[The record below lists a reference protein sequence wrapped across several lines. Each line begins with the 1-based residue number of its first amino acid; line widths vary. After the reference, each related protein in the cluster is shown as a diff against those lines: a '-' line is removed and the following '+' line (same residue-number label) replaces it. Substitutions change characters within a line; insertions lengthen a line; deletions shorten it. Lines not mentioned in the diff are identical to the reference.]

1 MDEDYF
7 IAASPP
13 APTERASAL
22 PVDEVERARKRRADR
37 RRASLTLGVLAVLAL
52 VTFQL
57 RPDTAPAQL
66 RVPDPVTVRT
76 DDGVGSYRFLAV
88 HPDGSPV
95 RWDPCSPI
103 RYVVNLDGAP
113 YATSLDDVEAAFARV
128 TDVTGIPFE
137 FAGETDE
144 PAGEARPLVQP
155 DRYGPGWAPVLVAW
169 TVPARSPSLTGDVVA
184 SATAIPAGRAPVFVS
199 GSIHLDATED
209 LRAGFGRGRAWGTV
223 LLHEAGHLVG
233 LEHVGDE
240 TEVMHPGG
248 ERSRASATVR
258 WGVGDREGLRRLG
271 LDAGCQ
277 DVPDVQVAASG

>member
-1 MDEDYF
+1 MDDDYF

-13 APTERASAL
+13 VPAETPPAL
-22 PVDEVERARKRRADR
+22 PVDGEERARKRRADR
-37 RRASLTLGVLAVLAL
+37 RRASLTVGVLAVLAL
-52 VTFQL
+52 LTFQL
-57 RPDTAPAQL
+57 RFAAAPAQL
-66 RVPDPVTVRT
+66 SVPDPVTVRT
-76 DDGVGSYRFLAV
+76 DDGVGSYRFLAA

-113 YATSLDDVEAAFARV
+113 YGTSLDDVGAAFARV
-128 TDVTGIPFE
+128 TDVTGIRFE
-137 FAGETDE
+137 FAGGTDE
-144 PAGEARPLVQP
+144 PARGDRPVVQP

-169 TVPARSPSLTGDVVA
+169 TDPGRSPSLTGDVVA
-184 SATAIPAGRAPVFVS
+184 SATAIPAGRTPVYVS
-199 GSIHLDATED
+199 GSIHLDATQD

-240 TEVMHPGG
+240 SEVMHPGG

-258 WGVGDREGLRRLG
+258 WGAGDREGLRRVG

-277 DVPDVQVAASG
+277 DVPAAPLVTAG

>member
-1 MDEDYF
+1 MDDDYF
-7 IAASPP
+7 ISGSSP
-13 APTERASAL
+13 APTEQPPAL
-22 PVDEVERARKRRADR
+22 PVDEVERARRRRAD

-52 VTFQL
+52 VAFQL

-66 RVPDPVTVRT
+66 RLPDPVTVRT
-76 DDGVGSYRFLAV
+76 DEGVGSYRFLAV

-113 YATSLDDVEAAFARV
+113 YDTSLQDVEAAFARV
-128 TDVTGIPFE
+128 TDVSGLRFE

-144 PAGEARPLVQP
+144 PAREDRPLVQP

-169 TVPARSPSLTGDVVA
+169 TDPGRSRGLTGDVVA
-184 SATAIPAGRAPVFVS
+184 SATAIPAGDDPVYVS
-199 GSIHLDATED
+199 GSIHLDATQG

-233 LEHVGDE
+233 LEHVGEE

-258 WGVGDREGLRRLG
+258 WGTGDREGLRLLG

-277 DVPDVQVAASG
+277 DAPDAPVGASG

>member
-1 MDEDYF
+1 MDDDYF
-7 IAASPP
+7 IAASSP
-13 APTERASAL
+13 APAERSTGL
-22 PVDEVERARKRRADR
+22 PEDELERARKRRAER

-52 VTFQL
+52 LVFQL
-57 RPDTAPAQL
+57 RPGAAPAQL
-66 RVPDPVTVRT
+66 SVPDPVTVRT
-76 DDGVGSYRFLAV
+76 DEGVGSYRFLAV

-113 YATSLDDVEAAFARV
+113 YGSSLDDVEAAFARV
-128 TDVTGIPFE
+128 TAVTGIRFE

-144 PAGEARPLVQP
+144 PAREDRPVVQP

-169 TVPARSPSLTGDVVA
+169 TEPARSPSLTGDVVA
-184 SATAIPAGRAPVFVS
+184 SATVIPAGRVPVYVS
-199 GSIHLDATED
+199 GSIHLDATQA

-240 TEVMHPGG
+240 SEVMHPGG

-277 DVPDVQVAASG
+277 DLPAVQVVTTG